1 MTILGIPMN
10 EPKPEL
16 MHTSDPPANTMQQ
29 WFQLSTRAGL
39 AHIVLTGNYTLTALE
54 PILKSLMNELSKQ
67 AKNRDLHWDLTG
79 IQQMDIAGTTLLWRV
94 WKAQRPEHLQL
105 RPEHEKMFAR
115 LEQLPVI
122 KTETPYRDLLWPLT
136 AVGGLALLLWQHAI
150 GLVSLIGQL
159 LLDVIYL
166 FRNPVHIPWRE
177 ISANLYRTGAQA
189 LGITALV
196 GFLIG
201 IVLSYLSSKQL
212 QLFGADIFI
221 INILGISIIRELGP
235 MLAAILVAG
244 RSGSSMTAQLG
255 VMRVTQEL
263 DALTVMGISH
273 SQRLILPK
281 VLGLGIAMPLLVVW
295 TSAIALLGGIVAA
308 EWQLGLNSQYFLS
321 ALPDAVPIANLWLG
335 LGKGVVC
342 GMVIALI
349 ACHFGLRIKPNTE
362 SLGEGTTSS
371 VVTAITM
378 VIIIDAI
385 FAVLFSDVGLT

>member
-1 MTILGIPMN
+1 MD
-10 EPKPEL
+10 EPKPVL
-16 MHTSDPPANTMQQ
+16 MHTDHSHHAMQQ
-29 WFQLSTRAGL
+29 WYQLCSQEGCAS
-39 AHIVLTGNYTLTALE
+39 IVLTGSYTLTALR
-54 PILKSLMNELSKQ
+54 PVLKPLTDELSKQ
-67 AKNRDLHWDLTG
+67 AKNQDLHWDLTG
-79 IQQMDIAGTTLLWRV
+79 IGQMDTAGTVLLWRI
-94 WKAQRPEHLQL
+94 WQSQRPQHLQL
-105 RPEHEKMFAR
+105 RPEHERMFAR
-115 LEQLPVI
+115 LEHLPAV
-122 KTETPYRDLLWPLT
+122 KTQTKHRDLLWPLI
-136 AVGGLALLLWQHAI
+136 ALGKLALLLWQHAI
-150 GLVSLIGQL
+150 GLVTLIGRL

-166 FRNPVHIPWRE
+166 ARNPIYIPWRE

-235 MLAAILVAG
+235 MLASILVAG

-281 VLGLGIAMPLLVVW
+281 VLGLGIAMPLLVMW
-295 TSAIALLGGIVAA
+295 TSAIALLGGMVAA
-308 EWQLGLNSQYFLS
+308 EWQLGLNHQYFLT

-335 LGKGVVC
+335 LGKGIVC

-362 SLGEGTTSS
+362 SLGEGTTAS
-371 VVTAITM
+371 VVTAITV